1 MDESDDENGG
11 FSSPLEDNQSI
22 SGYESATD
30 GNLRRKMT
38 DDMTNGNERI
48 KKQKMD
54 TGTNKQDK
62 KSKEK
67 QKDKNKNGKPNSG
80 LFGDWEKNRVFKTFI
95 IEPKDEQSKPLHI
108 MEIARLLHN
117 IKITYQELVQ
127 AGRNR
132 YKITFANPRHAEQLI
147 NSKVLTEDFK
157 YKIYVPTM
165 YKETIG
171 IVKDIPPSIPES
183 ELLANLESERIK
195 ITKIERIMKLQKKD
209 LVPTYSI
216 RIYAE
221 GEKLPREVQIY
232 GQPKEVECYIFPLKC
247 CVKCVRYGHKTKA
260 CKSPK
265 VRCTNCSNEGHQGHE
280 CNSLNISCWHC
291 KEAHK
296 AFDPDCKE
304 RQRQDDIRKA
314 MAYNKLTFM
323 EAAKLYPVQRQVQYR
338 LQDKAE
344 FPELDEPENQEQDLI
359 VNTENPQNQTLK
371 NKPPNVINQKQVI
384 NKNTPPNN
392 TQTNNNNNNAPSE
405 YITKTELEQIVNK
418 LKVEIIKQLNVT
430 KLINKIKQIQET
442 IVNNIS
448 QANETNSKTNNHQL
462 LIDINKQLNELV
474 NPEIL
479 QNSEP
484 PDRKS

>member
-1 MDESDDENGG
+1 
-11 FSSPLEDNQSI
+11 
-22 SGYESATD
+22 
-30 GNLRRKMT
+30 
-38 DDMTNGNERI
+38 
-48 KKQKMD
+48 
-54 TGTNKQDK
+54 
-62 KSKEK
+62 
-67 QKDKNKNGKPNSG
+67 
-80 LFGDWEKNRVFKTFI
+80 
-95 IEPKDEQSKPLHI
+95 
-108 MEIARLLHN
+108 
-117 IKITYQELVQ
+117 
-127 AGRNR
+127 
-132 YKITFANPRHAEQLI
+132 
-147 NSKVLTEDFK
+147 
-157 YKIYVPTM
+157 
-165 YKETIG
+165 
-171 IVKDIPPSIPES
+171 
-183 ELLANLESERIK
+183 
-195 ITKIERIMKLQKKD
+195 
-209 LVPTYSI
+209 
-216 RIYAE
+216 
-221 GEKLPREVQIY
+221 
-232 GQPKEVECYIFPLKC
+232 
-247 CVKCVRYGHKTKA
+247 
-260 CKSPK
+260 
-265 VRCTNCSNEGHQGHE
+265 
-280 CNSLNISCWHC
+280 
-291 KEAHK
+291 
-296 AFDPDCKE
+296 
-304 RQRQDDIRKA
+304 
-314 MAYNKLTFM
+314 M

-359 VNTENPQNQTLK
+359 VNTENPQNQTFK